1 MQDNIENGYETND
14 KSLEEK
20 LTVVSA
26 AEVNLK
32 KAEEYRKD
40 RQQRQNINRRGW
52 KRFALLVMLAAI
64 LGIGAAAVQLGIH
77 WFYAR
82 SGQEPDGVVT
92 SKPIDELDENIQN
105 NERPDIKSVVKGAD
119 VTDVSSV
126 AENVMPAFV
135 SIN

>member
-1 MQDNIENGYETND
+1 MQDNIENGYKTNE

-26 AEVNLK
+26 AAVNLK

-92 SKPIDELDENIQN
+92 SCWKGLKNWNIGAMIHQELPLLVPKD
-105 NERPDIKSVVKGAD
+105 
-119 VTDVSSV
+119 
-126 AENVMPAFV
+126 
-135 SIN
+135 